1 LSTDQSIAL
10 VLVSTSGLTEERLEG
25 ENQKATSEIHVQ
37 ELNERAVDKRDL
49 WERPASERTS

>member
-1 LSTDQSIAL
+1 MVHTLSTDQSIAL

-37 ELNERAVDKRDL
+37 ELNERAEGRRDL
-49 WERPASERTS
+49 WE